1 MRNKLKTFLKVS
13 ALLALAVSAAVSCRT
28 RSTVHPVFAE
38 GEAYTSSLTSAD
50 TLSLTSLADSCMSL
64 LVDGEYA
71 KALAGVGYAE
81 DGVLQSLTPE
91 MVSSTASSFRSLG
104 VISFERVG
112 LDLVSTQENTVRY
125 RLRLAAQAQTAGS
138 VKPSIPAASPT
149 GSLAGQQTGASPADG
164 SPSSAASAGASS
176 LSAPTTVFAFNA
188 YRIDGRWYLSLK
200 Q

>member
-1 MRNKLKTFLKVS
+1 MRNKLKTLLKVS
-13 ALLALAVSAAVSCRT
+13 ALLALTVSAAVSCRT
-28 RSTVHPVFAE
+28 RSAVHPVFAE

-64 LVDGEYA
+64 LVAGEYA

-91 MVSSTASSFRSLG
+91 MVSSTSSSFRSLG
-104 VISFERVG
+104 ALSFERVG

-125 RLRLAAQAQTAGS
+125 RLRLAAQS
-138 VKPSIPAASPT
+138 PAAS
-149 GSLAGQQTGASPADG
+149 
-164 SPSSAASAGASS
+164 
-176 LSAPTTVFAFNA
+176 PTTVFAFNA